1 MSVEIH
7 FEVRKNF
14 KKDYKMCWH
23 ESGHNVIIIKS
34 SITTVLN
41 NEVVK
46 SGEKAVDVFFV
57 CDILI
62 QVVRTQ
68 RKSDDSTSLKHV
80 NLIQKVLKKCLT
92 KYSELGIIIKSLA
105 HDSD

>member
-1 MSVEIH
+1 MFFIWNSNDIVTSY
-7 FEVRKNF
+7 VRQNIE
-14 KKDYKMCWH
+14 YKW
-23 ESGHNVIIIKS
+23 V
-34 SITTVLN
+34 N

-57 CDILI
+57 YDILI

-68 RKSDDSTSLKHV
+68 RNSDDSTSLKPL
-80 NLIQKVLKKCLT
+80 NLIQKSFKKCLT

>member
-1 MSVEIH
+1 MFFIWNSNDIVTSY
-7 FEVRKNF
+7 VRRNI
-14 KKDYKMCWH
+14 DYKW
-23 ESGHNVIIIKS
+23 V
-34 SITTVLN
+34 N

-62 QVVRTQ
+62 KVVRTQ

>member
-1 MSVEIH
+1 MLFIWNSNDIVTGYARQII
-7 FEVRKNF
+7 
-14 KKDYKMCWH
+14 DYKWA
-23 ESGHNVIIIKS
+23 
-34 SITTVLN
+34 N

-46 SGEKAVDVFFV
+46 SSKKAVDVFFV

-68 RKSDDSTSLKHV
+68 RKSDDSTSLKRV
-80 NLIQKVLKKCLT
+80 DLIQKVLKKCLT

>member
-1 MSVEIH
+1 MFFKWNSNDIVTSY
-7 FEVRKNF
+7 VRQNIE
-14 KKDYKMCWH
+14 YKW
-23 ESGHNVIIIKS
+23 V
-34 SITTVLN
+34 N

-57 CDILI
+57 YDILI

-68 RKSDDSTSLKHV
+68 RNSDDSTSLEQL
-80 NLIQKVLKKCLT
+80 NLIQKSFKKCLT

>member
-1 MSVEIH
+1 MLFIWNSNDIVTGYARQII
-7 FEVRKNF
+7 
-14 KKDYKMCWH
+14 DYKW
-23 ESGHNVIIIKS
+23 V
-34 SITTVLN
+34 N
-41 NEVVK
+41 NEGVK

-68 RKSDDSTSLKHV
+68 RKSNDSTSLKYV